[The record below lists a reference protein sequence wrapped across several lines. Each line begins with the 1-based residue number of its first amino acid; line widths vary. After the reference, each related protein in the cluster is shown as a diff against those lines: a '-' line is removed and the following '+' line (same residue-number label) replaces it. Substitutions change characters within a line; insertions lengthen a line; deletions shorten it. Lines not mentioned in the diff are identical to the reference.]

1 MVETGAWK
9 FQRTKNYE
17 EIDLEWIEN
26 TSEEISSLVLEMY
39 ESLNGTLQTTDEDDE
54 LQQRF
59 WAFFP
64 KNEIHGKIV
73 KIRIG
78 ADFLRNNKFLLD

>member
-1 MVETGAWK
+1 
-9 FQRTKNYE
+9 
-17 EIDLEWIEN
+17 
-26 TSEEISSLVLEMY
+26 MY